1 MKFKETLLQGT
12 LIKRYKRFFVDIKYK
27 GKVVVAHCPNTGS
40 MLGLLEKGYKVWFSK
55 SNNLKR
61 KLKYTL
67 EIIEVNNKKIG
78 INTLLSNKIVLEAI
92 QNKKINQFLKYNTIK
107 AEAKFSDNTRF
118 DFLLNNSMEKCFVE
132 VKNVTLFREKKTAEF
147 PDSITSRG
155 KKHLLELINAK
166 KKGYQTYIFFLIQK
180 QGCDSFKIAKDIDKD
195 YEIAFKKA
203 KKNGIKIL
211 CYDCKVNNEEIILN
225 KEICYE

>member
-1 MKFKETLLQGT
+1 
-12 LIKRYKRFFVDIKYK
+12 
-27 GKVVVAHCPNTGS
+27 

-55 SNNLKR
+55 SNNQKR

-180 QGCDSFKIAKDIDKD
+180 EGCDSFKIAKDIDKD

>member
-55 SNNLKR
+55 SNNPKR

-180 QGCDSFKIAKDIDKD
+180 EGCDSFKIAKDIDKD

-203 KKNGIKIL
+203 K
-211 CYDCKVNNEEIILN
+211 
-225 KEICYE
+225 

>member
-55 SNNLKR
+55 SNNPKR
-61 KLKYTL
+61 KLQYTL
-67 EIIEVNNKKIG
+67 EIIEINNNKIG

-92 QNKKINQFLKYNTIK
+92 QKKKIDKFLKYDAIK

-118 DFLLNNSMEKCFVE
+118 DFLLNNSIEKCFVE
-132 VKNVTLFREKKTAEF
+132 VKNVTLFRENKTAEF

-166 KKGYQTYIFFLIQK
+166 KKGYQAYIFFLIQK
-180 QGCDSFKIAKDIDKD
+180 EGCDSFKIAKDIDKD

>member
-55 SNNLKR
+55 SNNPKR

-203 KKNGIKIL
+203 KNNGIKIL

>member
-55 SNNLKR
+55 SNNPKR

>member
-27 GKVVVAHCPNTGS
+27 GNVVVAHCPNTGS

-55 SNNLKR
+55 SNNPKR